1 MINEELR
8 CVPEST
14 NKYSSNAI
22 VVKAKG
28 EGNVKGMKEKEK
40 KKNKKKSTGIVGHVP
55 DALAEV
61 LYPLVT
67 SGKIHLLEATV
78 TGMHMSAPEG
88 KWVPGGGIEIPCI
101 YNVYGPKVHKK
112 TIREL
117 IKKSESL

>member
-1 MINEELR
+1 MDLVCIAKISSRIKGHHVYEYKYVINEELR

-67 SGKIHLLEATV
+67 SGKIHLLEF
-78 TGMHMSAPEG
+78 
-88 KWVPGGGIEIPCI
+88 
-101 YNVYGPKVHKK
+101 
-112 TIREL
+112 L
-117 IKKSESL
+117 